1 MRIDTSQATR
11 EEQQAGMTDGI
22 ELLDVVVLVVY
33 FGGITLAGLWF
44 ARRNKGTEEYFLGNR
59 NFPAWAIG
67 LSLVGTS
74 ISSVTFIAYPGDA
87 YRTAWLRLL
96 PAFTLPV
103 IIFIAARWILPFFR
117 RGNITSAFEYLEGRF
132 GPGTRV
138 YGAVAFIAAQL
149 VRLSLILFLI
159 SELIFQL
166 TGYPYWACIIAA
178 GVFVS
183 FYTIV
188 GGIEAVVWTDVVQT
202 IILIFGGVLCLFV
215 VLRELP
221 GGLGQIFEEA
231 GAAGKFAFAELDT
244 ETGTFLPATWD
255 FTFLRKTALMMLL
268 VGLTQWMYEYTCNQN
283 VVQRYCASRTID
295 HARRSMWI
303 CAWTSIPIWTFFM
316 FLGTAFWVLF
326 QHQPTPE
333 TEAMLT
339 GAAKPEG
346 ILPYFVIHYLPA
358 GITGLVIAA
367 ILAAAM
373 SSLDSSINAIATVG
387 IVDIY
392 RRHLVK
398 DRDDKHYLNAARW
411 IAVAASLFMIVGAT
425 ILAYSDTKT
434 ILDVTQVLTAIT
446 AGGLLGLFLLGM
458 LTRIGDGRA
467 VALGIVLTIAFT
479 LYRSLE
485 GFDLVPKLGVDQYY
499 TGILGHILMFVVGY
513 IMASVFSPRPRDLT
527 GLTVWTQDKSLIH

>member
-1 MRIDTSQATR
+1 MS
-11 EEQQAGMTDGI
+11 DGI
-22 ELLDVVVLVVY
+22 KLLDIVVLVIY
-33 FGGITLAGLWF
+33 FGGVTCAGLWF
-44 ARRNKGTEEYFLGNR
+44 ARRNKGTEQYFLGGR

-74 ISSVTFIAYPGDA
+74 ISSVTFIAYPADA

-96 PAFTLPV
+96 PSFTLPV

-117 RGNITSAFEYLEGRF
+117 RGNITSAFEYLEDRF
-132 GPGTRV
+132 GPGTRI

-149 VRLSLILFLI
+149 VRISLILFLI
-159 SELIFQL
+159 SELLFQM
-166 TGYPYWACIIAA
+166 TGYPYWVCIIVA

-183 FYTIV
+183 FYTVV
-188 GGIEAVVWTDVVQT
+188 GGMEAVVWTDVVQT
-202 IILIFGGVLCLFV
+202 IILMFGGVLCLIV
-215 VLRELP
+215 VVRELP

-231 GAAGKFAFAELDT
+231 GNAGKFAFAELDT
-244 ETGTFLPATWD
+244 DTNTFYPATWE
-255 FTFLRKTALMMLL
+255 FTFFRKTALMMLL

-283 VVQRYCASRTID
+283 VVQRYCASRSID

-303 CAWTSIPIWTFFM
+303 CCWTSIPIWTFFM

-326 QHQPTPE
+326 QHQPWPE
-333 TEAMLT
+333 TEAMMS
-339 GAAKPEG
+339 GEMKPEG
-346 ILPYFVIHYLPA
+346 ILPFFVIHYLPA
-358 GITGLVIAA
+358 GITGIVISA

-373 SSLDSSINAIATVG
+373 SSLDSSINAISTVSV
-387 IVDIY
+387 VDIY

-398 DRDDKHYLNAARW
+398 DRDDTHYLRVARRISVGAAT
-411 IAVAASLFMIVGAT
+411 LMMIGAT

-467 VALGIVLTIAFT
+467 VAFGIVLTIAFT
-479 LYRSLE
+479 LYRSME
-485 GFDLVPKLGVDQYY
+485 GLGLVPSLGIDQYY